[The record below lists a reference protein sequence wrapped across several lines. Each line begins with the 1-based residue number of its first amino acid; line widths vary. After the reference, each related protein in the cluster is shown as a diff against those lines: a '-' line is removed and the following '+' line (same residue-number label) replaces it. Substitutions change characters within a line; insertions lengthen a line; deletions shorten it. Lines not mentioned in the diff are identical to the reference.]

1 MKFAT
6 RLNSFRTRPEL
17 YWKDLQGKPTNAQL
31 LQRVATVK
39 GLTHVDL
46 NYPDHMTQETPQEM
60 KTLLADLGLELNGFA
75 VRYYSDPAF
84 RQGSFTHPD
93 PVVRRRAIDI
103 AKKGIDVLLE
113 CGGSLMTFWPGQDGF
128 EYPFQSD
135 YRRLWDLQLDGIRQM
150 AEYNKDVTISIEYK
164 PNEPRTYAVLNN
176 AGMTMLAIREL
187 GLANLGMTLD
197 FCHVLYAGEQPANI
211 AALVNHHSRLVGV
224 HLNDGYARYDDELVT
239 GSVHFMQTIEFLLQ
253 MRRDGY
259 DGVYYFDTM
268 PDTVDIDPVGETE
281 LNIEVVTNMMRIVDK
296 LIVNPELERAS
307 EAQDALATQRIVQKA
322 IFGGL

>member
-17 YWKDLQGKPTNAQL
+17 YWKDLSGKPTNAQL

-46 NYPDHMTQETPQEM
+46 NYPDHLSEHSPQQM
-60 KTLLADLGLELNGFA
+60 RALLADLGLELNGFA
-75 VRYYSDPAF
+75 VRYYSDPTF
-84 RQGSFTHPD
+84 RQGAFTHPD
-93 PVVRRRAIDI
+93 AAIRRKAIDI
-103 AKKGIDVLLE
+103 AKRGIDAMLE
-113 CGGSLMTFWPGQDGF
+113 CGGKIMTIWPGQDGF

-135 YRRLWDLQLDGIRQM
+135 YRQLWELELDGIRQM
-150 AEYNKDVTISIEYK
+150 AEYNKEVTISIEYK
-164 PNEPRTYAVLNN
+164 PNEPRTHAILGN

-211 AALVNHHSRLVGV
+211 AALVKHHSRLVGI

-239 GSVHFMQTIEFLLQ
+239 GSVHFMQTIELLLQ

-259 DGVYYFDTM
+259 EGVYYFDTM
-268 PDTVDIDPVGETE
+268 PDTVDIDPVAETE
-281 LNIEVVTNMMRIVDK
+281 LNIEVVNGMMRIVDQ
-296 LIVNPELERAS
+296 LLATPELERAAQ
-307 EAQDALATQRIVQKA
+307 AQDAIAAQRIVHRA
-322 IFGGL
+322 VFSAR